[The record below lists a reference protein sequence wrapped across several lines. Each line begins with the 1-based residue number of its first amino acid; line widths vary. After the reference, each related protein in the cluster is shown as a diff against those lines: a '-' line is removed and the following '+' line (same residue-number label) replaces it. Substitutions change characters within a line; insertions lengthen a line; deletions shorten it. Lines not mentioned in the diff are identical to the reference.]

1 MCRLLA
7 ALVIVLPLFAGCGSE
22 ATSSE
27 QAVSDSAEKTA
38 QAGSSRVAVSFNG
51 SRFMTGAFDYGDGT
65 GAFAQDGGPP
75 TIIYTKDAAYT
86 ELAGDLRI
94 SAELEDK
101 GWIKSDLN
109 GGSAALFQPF
119 AGSPTELL
127 GFVRAASDVENI
139 DTGQERGV
147 EVTRYHAR
155 LDVERAVEELP
166 EDERDRFRAMI
177 EQYWPDGA
185 KAGIPFE
192 LAIDHD
198 GRLRK
203 VTTTIPVDARLTL
216 EFYDYGVDV
225 DAKPPPADEVISW
238 SELVESL
245 RAACERVDEQ
255 GFGEGDDVAACMV
268 AQGFGDDE

>member
-1 MCRLLA
+1 
-7 ALVIVLPLFAGCGSE
+7 VIVLPLFAGCGSE

-38 QAGSSRVAVSFNG
+38 QAGSSRVAVFFDG
-51 SRFMTGAFDYGDGT
+51 SLFMTGALDYGDGT

-75 TIIYTKDAAYT
+75 TIIYTQDAAYA
-86 ELAGDLRI
+86 ELAGDLRV

-127 GFVRAASDVENI
+127 GFVRAASDVEKI
-139 DTGQERGV
+139 DAGQERGV
-147 EVTRYHAR
+147 EVIRYHAR
-155 LDVERAVEELP
+155 LDVERAVEELA
-166 EDERDRFRAMI
+166 EDERDGVRAMI
-177 EQYWPDGA
+177 KQYWPDGA
-185 KAGIPFE
+185 KAGIPLD
-192 LAIDHD
+192 LAIDRE

-203 VTTTIPVDARLTL
+203 VALTIPEDERLAV
-216 EFYDYGVDV
+216 EFYDYGVEV

-238 SELVESL
+238 DDLVERM
-245 RAACERVDEQ
+245 RAACESVDEQ
-255 GFGEGDDVAACMV
+255 GFAEGDGVAACML